1 MHACVNVNLSKTSS
15 RSTLPEKHSLL
26 LSSASL
32 TLHSVHAG
40 HARRTFSSLFLLE
53 CLTMRQKRSGMAM
66 RQQRCAGLDLVM
78 RAVVAIAVLVDV
90 AGKECIESTTK
101 ACPSENSDRDVAF
114 WSRPLADVSTCFTET
129 ADCRVANGLPR
140 WHSAAPLVILTA
152 RSSNAAAVTAAVT
165 FLRSSLSRTGCTA
178 GQNGGGRLSLA
189 KWHVRLRISINK
201 AFVCCQQGLCLLPRS
216 RSLACV
222 RVLETS
228 SLSRTSCSVRVAH
241 RLAHYCSA

>member
-1 MHACVNVNLSKTSS
+1 
-15 RSTLPEKHSLL
+15 
-26 LSSASL
+26 
-32 TLHSVHAG
+32 
-40 HARRTFSSLFLLE
+40 
-53 CLTMRQKRSGMAM
+53 MAL
-66 RQQRCAGLDLVM
+66 RQQRCAGLQLVM

-90 AGKECIESTTK
+90 TGNECIESTK
-101 ACPSENSDRDVAF
+101 ACPSENSDSDVAF

-140 WHSAAPLVILTA
+140 WRSAAPLVILTA
-152 RSSNAAAVTAAVT
+152 CSSNAAAVTAAVT
-165 FLRSSLSRTGCTA
+165 FLRSSLSRTGCTPSH
-178 GQNGGGRLSLA
+178 NGGGRLSLA
-189 KWHVRLRISINK
+189 KWHVRVRISINK